1 MPPKTIPKKK
11 MDELRELKTDLVDY
25 RPAVIC
31 PYCWEV
37 NEEDNIAIPFSDDNY
52 KYSCH
57 ECGLLINLQ

>member
-1 MPPKTIPKKK
+1 MPPKTILKKQ
-11 MDELRELKTDLVDY
+11 MEELLEKQKLTDY

-37 NEEDNIAIPFSDDNY
+37 HEEDNIAVPFGEDHF

-57 ECGLLINLQ
+57 ECGLLVNLQ